1 MLKKKEE
8 NINETILLQLFEDG
22 FATTEVDLIPGK
34 VQATLKN
41 LGSQDQIQIE
51 KEMEDIT
58 GGTPV
63 IIHTYGLKL
72 LGATLVKYGTNV
84 FSDREAAVNFL
95 EKANLS
101 SALIDKLVKSQNLL
115 EKRVRAALNMD
126 EIDKVFFA
134 PASPPEEQKPSS
146 KDTMSA
152 SEEV

>member
-1 MLKKKEE
+1 MSKKKED
-8 NINETILLQLFEDG
+8 NTNEVLLLQLFEDG

-34 VQATLKN
+34 VQAVIRN

-51 KEMEDIT
+51 KEMESIT

-72 LGATLVKYGTNV
+72 LGATLIQYGTNV
-84 FSDREAAVNFL
+84 FADRNAAVAFL
-95 EKANLS
+95 DKANLS

-115 EKRVRAALNMD
+115 EKRVRNALNMD

-134 PASPPEEQKPSS
+134 PGSPLEEQKPSL
-146 KDTMSA
+146 KDMTSA